1 MLREDVLMKFAIL
14 KHLIGLT
21 VVLGFA
27 AVPQD
32 VDGGLGFFRH
42 HRRYDACCGQGDRG
56 YDYGYRGYHN
66 YGYNGSYNYQ
76 GGVVGDRGYWQPGG
90 YENRVGSPYYYSAP
104 RTDPYNYHYGPGF
117 YRSGE
122 YGHYRFP
129 YYSYRRPWYY
139 PGQPVYNRDTNL
151 PW

>member
-1 MLREDVLMKFAIL
+1 MKFAIL

-27 AVPQD
+27 AIPRN
-32 VDGGLGFFRH
+32 VDGGLGFLRH
-42 HRRYDACCGQGDRG
+42 RGNSGACCGQGQ
-56 YDYGYRGYHN
+56 RGYHGSYN
-66 YGYNGSYNYQ
+66 YGYSGSYSYQ
-76 GGVVGDRGYWQPGG
+76 GGVVSGDRGSWQPGG

-104 RTDPYNYHYGPGF
+104 GTDPYTYHYGPGF

-122 YGHYRFP
+122 HGHYRFP